1 MQVIKKQKLTEVV
14 KVKNFVPDKAPLL
27 SSVAD
32 NASAGLKKKRKEE
45 RKMTEKDVKKEENS
59 RLNKKEQNTHKWKVM
74 CSLAEL

>member
-1 MQVIKKQKLTEVV
+1 MQVIKKQKLNEVV
-14 KVKNFVPDKAPLL
+14 KVKNFVPDKAPFL

-32 NASAGLKKKRKEE
+32 NASAGLKKKGG

-59 RLNKKEQNTHKWKVM
+59 RLNKKEQNAHKWKVM